1 MIRAFVY
8 TSRNKDTERNRE
20 LVSVYFGSAIR
31 KILTIAQPIAM
42 SLSMLWKARSQ
53 KLNFFNVGMS
63 LYLYAAGAKKN
74 VISMMNHL
82 GLSSSYSALMRHL
95 LALMKSQMTSITGIA
110 RLRRILIIFDNINFA
125 NKIVEQRTGKTGTYH
140 A

>member
-1 MIRAFVY
+1 
-8 TSRNKDTERNRE
+8 
-20 LVSVYFGSAIR
+20 
-31 KILTIAQPIAM
+31 
-42 SLSMLWKARSQ
+42 
-53 KLNFFNVGMS
+53 MS

-95 LALMKSQMTSITGIA
+95 LALMKSQMTSIAGIA

-140 A
+140 AHRSGTRAKVMLKVPLKAGLQQP